1 MLVRRRPELLEA
13 QARADSSLNVLFSLI
28 LHTRGFYGMLMFP
41 HHIFF
46 SLWQVLRYQRCLFLR
61 SYDGSFLESVV
72 VEMCLPYMGPTEE
85 QGLVYHTRKWNGK

>member
-46 SLWQVLRYQRCLFLR
+46 RSGRFFVINGVYFCVVTMVLSWR
-61 SYDGSFLESVV
+61 V
-72 VEMCLPYMGPTEE
+72 
-85 QGLVYHTRKWNGK
+85 

>member
-46 SLWQVLRYQRCLFLR
+46 FALAGSSLSTV
-61 SYDGSFLESVV
+61 SISA
-72 VEMCLPYMGPTEE
+72 
-85 QGLVYHTRKWNGK
+85 